1 MYFIFSEDGSLL
13 KKQLRNNW
21 TQQKGTTPDET
32 NPRIEVYHA
41 HSDET
46 NLRIEVRQFGWHCG
60 L

>member
-1 MYFIFSEDGSLL
+1 MAGLL
-13 KKQLRNNW
+13 EKQLRKNW
-21 TQQKGTTPDET
+21 TQQKDTTPDET